1 MSGTINTSLCV
12 SLYERDIR
20 TLMLEHSP
28 PPTIRNGRVNNALK
42 VHTNCTYMKCKNSS
56 DLARSYVKNSRFSQN
71 LLYYFTSK
79 VWIIVPLDISLN
91 LTSVIQDLLIWCNK
105 GLTYLGQEL
114 PGRFIVYLNELFIW
128 IRFL

>member
-56 DLARSYVKNSRFSQN
+56 DLARGYVKNSRFSQN

-79 VWIIVPLDISLN
+79 VWIIFPLDISLN
-91 LTSVIQDLLIWCNK
+91 LTSVIQALLIWCNK
-105 GLTYLGQEL
+105 GLTYLCQEL

>member
-1 MSGTINTSLCV
+1 MSGTINASLCV

-28 PPTIRNGRVNNALK
+28 PPTIRNGRVNNAMK

-56 DLARSYVKNSRFSQN
+56 DFARSYVKNSRFSQN
-71 LLYYFTSK
+71 LLYYFPSK
-79 VWIIVPLDISLN
+79 AWIIVPLDISLN
-91 LTSVIQDLLIWCNK
+91 FTSVIQGLLIWCNK
-105 GLTYLGQEL
+105 GLTYLCQEL